1 MQTRNFTLRA
11 SWIEKLAILPD
22 FLRAKYLVAIYNYF
36 VFGITPDDEQ
46 IRFGTSFIFDDI
58 DRMKQAQE
66 RREAKKAAKEQQAE
80 VPQQAEEPPIAPEPE
95 PSLPDIT
102 PSLPENATQPSP
114 EPIKTIANPHPRIK
128 PQNNKQTSRKP
139 EHLNFRDF
147 KRLRAHSG

>member
-46 IRFGTSFIFDDI
+46 IRFGTSFIFDNI

-80 VPQQAEEPPIAPEPE
+80 EPPIAPEPE
-95 PSLPDIT
+95 PSQPNIT
-102 PSLPENATQPSP
+102 PSHPENATQPSP
-114 EPIKTIANPHPRIK
+114 EPIKTIANPHPHIK
-128 PQNNKQTSRKP
+128 PKNNNQTSRKP